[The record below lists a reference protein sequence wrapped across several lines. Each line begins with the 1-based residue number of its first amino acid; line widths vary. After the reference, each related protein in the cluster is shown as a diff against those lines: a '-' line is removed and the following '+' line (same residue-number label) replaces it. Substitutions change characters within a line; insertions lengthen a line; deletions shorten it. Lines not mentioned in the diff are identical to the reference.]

1 MMMLLEEA
9 PNKNHNNVHNPKS
22 SKTLTTRTPY
32 VTKWLSQQD
41 SNFVTILIHQLI
53 TMKILKTDAFKKKF

>member
-1 MMMLLEEA
+1 MMLLEEA

-22 SKTLTTRTPY
+22 SKTLTPRTPY

-41 SNFVTILIHQLI
+41 SNFVTI
-53 TMKILKTDAFKKKF
+53 